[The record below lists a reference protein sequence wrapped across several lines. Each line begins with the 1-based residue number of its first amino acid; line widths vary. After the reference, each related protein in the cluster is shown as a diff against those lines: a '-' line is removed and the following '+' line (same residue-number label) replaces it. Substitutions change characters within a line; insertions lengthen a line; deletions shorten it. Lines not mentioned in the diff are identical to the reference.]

1 MTTFSINYTIKVT
14 KTAKKQGRKLNLSGQ
29 TLNWLINQVKLLK
42 FWPENSAEFDYE
54 KVGEAYEFKFD
65 HVEDK
70 WIRVFIYQDDIRKI
84 LWVIKVMA
92 KKQNSLTQT
101 DHISLQTAISQMK
114 QDLNEYNRLQLKE
127 VKLNSLI
134 AIKGGK
140 DEK

>member
-1 MTTFSINYTIKVT
+1 MTTFSVNYIIKVT
-14 KTAKKQGRKLNLSGQ
+14 KTAKKQGRKLNLSDQ
-29 TLNWLINQVKLLK
+29 ALNWLINQVKLLK
-42 FWPENSAEFDYE
+42 FWPENSAEFDCE

-70 WIRVFIYQDDIRKI
+70 WIRVFIYQDNIRKI

-92 KKQNSLTQT
+92 KKQNSLTQA

-114 QDLNEYNRLQLKE
+114 QDLNEYKRLQLKE
-127 VKLNSLI
+127 IKSNSLI